1 MFRLQWDPELST
13 LAQVWANTCTIGRDM
28 CRATERFP
36 DPGQVL
42 GLTRFDE
49 NWIPVNARTVFN
61 YTGFSLEKVKYG
73 IHSTLRSWYR
83 TKQDVHPDDI
93 TDPNYIWPKH
103 LSSNMFLE
111 VVHGRV
117 THVGCGI
124 SVFIEFDYAISKE
137 HTVNLFHHVVR
148 VICNLSSRI
157 DSTPRE
163 DRVYTTDPPT
173 HPGYTV
179 KCGCPLGYDEDEDC
193 LCYESG
199 RKLSFSCKGKECKPA
214 VVVLPIITVEKAPPS
229 KLNAEYR
236 NESNRKMMNEID
248 PDHQDNTRP
257 ARGHNLRGSI
267 FLKPSVFELP
277 PRKLKTTESRVTT
290 SSVKKDKSRNINEVK
305 DTTVNFDDFLENDRL
320 HKYEEQ
326 FNTIREKG
334 VDKLVHKN
342 SPISNKEGLRSSKD
356 STKRAC
362 ITE

>member
-1 MFRLQWDPELST
+1 
-13 LAQVWANTCTIGRDM
+13 M

-193 LCYESG
+193 LCYEVAENCVRLRPQHRDATSD
-199 RKLSFSCKGKECKPA
+199 RK
-214 VVVLPIITVEKAPPS
+214 
-229 KLNAEYR
+229 
-236 NESNRKMMNEID
+236 
-248 PDHQDNTRP
+248 
-257 ARGHNLRGSI
+257 NLRRRTMHCANFRCGAA
-267 FLKPSVFELP
+267 PY
-277 PRKLKTTESRVTT
+277 KLAMR
-290 SSVKKDKSRNINEVK
+290 RRII
-305 DTTVNFDDFLENDRL
+305 L
-320 HKYEEQ
+320 Y
-326 FNTIREKG
+326 
-334 VDKLVHKN
+334 
-342 SPISNKEGLRSSKD
+342 P
-356 STKRAC
+356 
-362 ITE
+362 

>member
-193 LCYESG
+193 LCYE
-199 RKLSFSCKGKECKPA
+199 
-214 VVVLPIITVEKAPPS
+214 V
-229 KLNAEYR
+229 AENCR
-236 NESNRKMMNEID
+236 F
-248 PDHQDNTRP
+248 P
-257 ARGHNLRGSI
+257 
-267 FLKPSVFELP
+267 V
-277 PRKLKTTESRVTT
+277 RV
-290 SSVKKDKSRNINEVK
+290 
-305 DTTVNFDDFLENDRL
+305 
-320 HKYEEQ
+320 
-326 FNTIREKG
+326 
-334 VDKLVHKN
+334 KN
-342 SPISNKEGLRSSKD
+342 VSPLLWF
-356 STKRAC
+356 C
-362 ITE
+362 P